1 VKAFTGNSPL
11 SIANSGDFAV
21 TSTAGTAFG
30 IRAKTYD
37 SGPNSFISIVN
48 GGDVTLTSK
57 FFLLVF
63 RAAAVT
69 ARATGHHRQRGKSE
83 RRRQRPSRLC
93 LGHFRR
99 DARRRQSRQHRE

>member
-1 VKAFTGNSPL
+1 VSARNLGVGIQVKAFTGNSPL

-57 FFLLVF
+57 FFSIGL
-63 RAAAVT
+63 
-69 ARATGHHRQRGKSE
+69 
-83 RRRQRPSRLC
+83 
-93 LGHFRR
+93 
-99 DARRRQSRQHRE
+99 